1 MKGEMFFIGKVKIN
15 FWNVRLFK
23 KSRGNNIYFFTGK
36 LGFNIVN
43 MDSFVGEDII
53 LPLTKI
59 RIKSENQQYKIQLLI
74 FLHVFFIFRREDD
87 ILPYENERRFKQK
100 FISPFLSKSKCYCH
114 AIKRKCSCI
123 YFTNVI

>member
-1 MKGEMFFIGKVKIN
+1 
-15 FWNVRLFK
+15 
-23 KSRGNNIYFFTGK
+23 
-36 LGFNIVN
+36 

-87 ILPYENERRFKQK
+87 MFGVVR
-100 FISPFLSKSKCYCH
+100 
-114 AIKRKCSCI
+114 
-123 YFTNVI
+123 